1 MTLICVRLDKSF
13 STTRMVALADS
24 RASIRR
30 DDGSWKVVS
39 DTTTKLF
46 ALPVRCYDP
55 DHLTP
60 ILGAWR
66 DPYHEC
72 IVGLGFAGSCFE
84 ALTIVAALSN
94 ALVALCD
101 VDSNYP
107 TPTGQGILSVAEHLT
122 RNYFQGHSGDGAPKV
137 LFLLF
142 GFEGHQPW
150 IGRIEGS
157 KAAVTS
163 KFTWATEVTL
173 ETVGVSDLFNQYAAK
188 WRTTIQKH
196 RVKASTKVRETN
208 SDDRDFEKNLELSR
222 HDTAEKKIVEEEMLD
237 CIEREY
243 LDSIGGVLQKLEI
256 AEQNG
261 AVRYAFTRDDRPYL
275 DAGSASAS
283 HSALLVPI
291 EIVERMG
298 RPVRPATV

>member
-13 STTRMVALADS
+13 STTRIVALADS

-30 DDGSWKVVS
+30 DDGSWKAVS

-46 ALPVRCYDP
+46 ALPVRCYEP

-60 ILGAWR
+60 ILGAWQ
-66 DPYHEC
+66 DPYHES
-72 IVGLGFAGSCFE
+72 IIGLGFAGSCFE

-101 VDSNYP
+101 VDSNHP

-122 RNYFQGHSGDGAPKV
+122 KNYFQGHSGDGAPKV

-163 KFTWATEVTL
+163 KFTWATE
-173 ETVGVSDLFNQYAAK
+173 AA
-188 WRTTIQKH
+188 RPRQVAL
-196 RVKASTKVRETN
+196 R
-208 SDDRDFEKNLELSR
+208 
-222 HDTAEKKIVEEEMLD
+222 
-237 CIEREY
+237 
-243 LDSIGGVLQKLEI
+243 LQKLE
-256 AEQNG
+256 E
-261 AVRYAFTRDDRPYL
+261 L
-275 DAGSASAS
+275 
-283 HSALLVPI
+283 
-291 EIVERMG
+291 
-298 RPVRPATV
+298 RPARRG